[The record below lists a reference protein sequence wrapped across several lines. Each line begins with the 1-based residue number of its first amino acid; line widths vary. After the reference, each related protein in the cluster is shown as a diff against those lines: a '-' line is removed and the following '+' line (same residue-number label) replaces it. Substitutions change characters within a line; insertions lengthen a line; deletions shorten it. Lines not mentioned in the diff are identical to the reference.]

1 MNNGDL
7 YRNTFSRVHASDDL
21 TMEDIMNK
29 KKKTLRAS
37 RRLVTVFAMVILTL
51 AMGITVNAASG
62 GTIANY
68 FDKLLGVE
76 QIMQITEEG
85 KDPLIVYMSDL
96 DIGVYDADQ
105 NLITDMNNADA
116 GDIHFDTDTQSCEID
131 GSVYHAILLL
141 DVDESTAN
149 HTTHGQLR
157 LYEAEDYAKAM
168 ETLVVPDGM
177 YCPSIQ
183 TESE

>member
-85 KDPLIVYMSDL
+85 KDPLVLFDLIAEIQVYR
-96 DIGVYDADQ
+96 Q
-105 NLITDMNNADA
+105 
-116 GDIHFDTDTQSCEID
+116 E
-131 GSVYHAILLL
+131 
-141 DVDESTAN
+141 
-149 HTTHGQLR
+149 
-157 LYEAEDYAKAM
+157 
-168 ETLVVPDGM
+168 VVLEG
-177 YCPSIQ
+177 
-183 TESE
+183 